1 MQKVMFLGAAPMQM
15 PPIEYAS
22 EKGYEIITVDYKPD
36 NPGHRLADRWYDC
49 STTDLDGVLEIAR
62 EEAIDGIVAYASDPA
77 APTAAYVGNAMG
89 LPSNPYESV
98 CTLAEKDKFRAFLHE
113 NGFNVPEAQ
122 SFTNISA
129 AAEFAKSI
137 RGNVFTKPVDSSGSK
152 GVTRVTNQE
161 QFKDAFEYAAGFSRS
176 GRVIVES
183 ELVRDGYQ
191 VAGDGFVRDG
201 RLAFRCW
208 ANEHFDYQ
216 CNGLVP
222 IGESFPSILPDR
234 LLNYAHAETQRLL
247 ELLDMRSGALNF
259 DFIFTQDEELYFL
272 EIGPRNGGNLIP
284 QVIRYGTGVDLIA
297 ATVEAALGNDYE
309 LPANAP
315 FKGYWASYII
325 HALTDGSYGQLNVSE
340 RMQSRIVEQDL
351 WKQPGDP
358 VKLFRGSN
366 DTVGTMILRFQ
377 SAEEMCA
384 LMDDMN
390 TDIFVECL

>member
-1 MQKVMFLGAAPMQM
+1 MQM

-36 NPGHRLADRWYDC
+36 NPGHRLAQRWYDC

-62 EEAIDGIVAYASDPA
+62 KEAIDGIVAYASDPA
-77 APTAAYVGNAMG
+77 APTAAYVGNAMD

-98 CTLAEKDKFRAFLHE
+98 CTLAEKDKFRSFLQE
-113 NGFNVPEAQ
+113 NGFNVPAAQ
-122 SFTNISA
+122 SFTSASA
-129 AAEFAKSI
+129 AAEFAESI
-137 RGNVFTKPVDSSGSK
+137 DGNVFTKPVDSSGSK
-152 GVTRVTNQE
+152 GVTRVTDAA
-161 QFKDAFEYAAGFSRS
+161 QFRDAFEYAAAFSRS
-176 GRVIVES
+176 GRVIVET
-183 ELVRDGYQ
+183 ELVRAGYQ

-222 IGESFPSILPDR
+222 IGESFPSVLPDR
-234 LLNYAHAETQRLL
+234 LLDHAHSETQRLL
-247 ELLDMRSGALNF
+247 NLLDIQTGALNF
-259 DFIFTQDEELYFL
+259 DFIFTEEEKLYFL

-309 LPANAP
+309 LPDDSP
-315 FKGYWASYII
+315 FKGYWASYIV
-325 HALTDGSYGQLNVSE
+325 HALADGSYGDLHISEQL
-340 RMQSRIVEQDL
+340 QSRIVEQDI
-351 WKQPGDP
+351 WKQRGDP

-377 SAEEMCA
+377 TAQEMCA

-390 TDIFVECL
+390 SEIFVEYL